1 MENLLA
7 LTLAD
12 ETPEQKEGD
21 GPSFRWR
28 WLGRGVLELTPTT
41 DSELS
46 LLLSTGIHGNE
57 TAPVE
62 IVDLLLRALY
72 RGDITLTCRVLV
84 VLGNPPALAQ
94 NKRYLVSD
102 INRMFGGRW
111 SQFPQSEETARAAWL
126 ENVVTAFSPRRGQ
139 CAGILISIPRSA
151 RLTMCALACYRS
163 GISPGMKLFYA
174 GWGTPGWRRWSFIS
188 RRAERLPILPANILL
203 PWPVR
208 WNWEKRFLS
217 VRTI

>member
-1 MENLLA
+1 MENLRA

-12 ETPEQKEGD
+12 KMPEQKEGD

-28 WLGRGVLELTPTT
+28 WLGRGGLELTPTT

-126 ENVVTAFSPRRGQ
+126 ENVVTAFFST
-139 CAGILISIPRSA
+139 AGPVRWHLD
-151 RLTMCALACYRS
+151 LHTMCALACYRS
-163 GISPGMKLFYA
+163 GISPGMKLFCA

>member
-28 WLGRGVLELTPTT
+28 WLGRGVLELTPIVKS
-41 DSELS
+41 DLS

-72 RGDITLTCRVLV
+72 RNEIELKCRVLV

-111 SQFPQSEETARAAWL
+111 SQFPQSDETARAAWL
-126 ENVVTAFSPRRGQ
+126 ENVVTAFFAT
-139 CAGILISIPRSA
+139 AGPARWHLDLHTAIRASSLRRSA
-151 RLTMCALACYRS
+151 AAQ
-163 GISPGMKLFYA
+163 
-174 GWGTPGWRRWSFIS
+174 
-188 RRAERLPILPANILL
+188 PA
-203 PWPVR
+203 VG
-208 WNWEKRFLS
+208 
-217 VRTI
+217 